1 MLLVIDTSCII
12 STVTILQRYIAY
24 IQPNFYDCKALQNT
38 RSICNHLEFGRTK
51 KKNKYTLKMR
61 KCKMMCFRVLHI
73 SNF

>member
-38 RSICNHLEFGRTK
+38 RSIYVTIWNLDVQK
-51 KKNKYTLKMR
+51 KKTNT
-61 KCKMMCFRVLHI
+61 H
-73 SNF
+73 